1 MKPAFEQTPQR
12 PWESFHFEELRSSSY
27 NATWHFHPEYQIT
40 LVLKSHGYRLVGDNI
55 SPLTA
60 GDLVFIGS
68 NLPHVWH
75 QDETGSRSRDAVHAI
90 VVRFLDTFLGHPFLH
105 IPEMAPVQRLLK
117 RSRRGLHVTGRTRDE
132 VADRLLRLRSA
143 RGLERIA
150 GLLSILGILAESR
163 ELTPIA
169 SAGFV
174 PVLERDDQNRV
185 ERVIAYI
192 NQHLAEPI
200 DRDVL
205 AANAHLSPSAFS
217 RFFKLRTGKS
227 LPRYLNELR
236 VGRACRLLADE
247 HAKIVDIALQCG
259 FNNLANFN
267 RRFREITGLN
277 PSDYRRRLQ
286 ESAS

>member
-27 NATWHFHPEYQIT
+27 NATWHFHPEYQLT

-55 SPLTA
+55 APLTP
-60 GDLVFIGS
+60 GDLVLLGP

-75 QDETGSRSRDAVHAI
+75 QDQTSSRSPDAVHAI
-90 VVRFLDTFLGHPFLH
+90 VVRFLDTFLGQPFLR
-105 IPEMAPVQRLLK
+105 IPEMIPVQRLL
-117 RSRRGLHVTGRTRDE
+117 RRARRGLRVSGRTRDL
-132 VADRLLRLRSA
+132 VAERLLRLGNVH
-143 RGLERIA
+143 GLERIA
-150 GLLSILGILAESR
+150 GLLSILAILAESR

-185 ERVIAYI
+185 ERVIAFI
-192 NQHLAEPI
+192 NDHLAEPI
-200 DRDVL
+200 DRDAL
-205 AANAHLSPSAFS
+205 AAKAHLSPSAFS
-217 RFFKLRTGKS
+217 RFFKVRTGKS
-227 LPRYLNELR
+227 LPQYLNELR
-236 VGRACRLLADE
+236 VGRACRLLANE
-247 HAKIVDIALQCG
+247 HSKIVDIALQCG

-286 ESAS
+286 ESAA

>member
-55 SPLTA
+55 APLTP
-60 GDLVFIGS
+60 GDLVLIGS

-75 QDETGSRSRDAVHAI
+75 QDQTSSRSPDAVHAI
-90 VVRFLDTFLGHPFLH
+90 VVRFLDTFLGQPFLR
-105 IPEMAPVQRLLK
+105 IPEMIPVQRLL
-117 RSRRGLHVTGRTRDE
+117 RRARRGLQVTGRTRDR
-132 VADRLLRLRSA
+132 VAERLVRLGNVH
-143 RGLERIA
+143 GLDRIA
-150 GLLSILGILAESR
+150 GLLSILAILAESR

-185 ERVIAYI
+185 ERVIAFI
-192 NQHLAEPI
+192 NDHLAEPI
-200 DRDVL
+200 DRDAL

-217 RFFKLRTGKS
+217 RFFKVRTGKS
-227 LPRYLNELR
+227 LPQYINELR

-247 HAKIVDIALQCG
+247 HSKIVDIALQCG

-286 ESAS
+286 ESAA